1 MWVYFLVALLILLV
15 GGSIYFKSETP
26 KPCPCSKNN
35 GAST

>member
-1 MWVYFLVALLILLV
+1 MWTYVLVAFLILLF

-26 KPCPCSKNN
+26 KPCPCNKN